1 LIEFISN
8 FIDPWRKSVGPLL
21 VLLVVAPEEMFL
33 LLDAFGFA
41 GFLYAFAE
49 VVEEIVGEH
58 ELIDLLFGF
67 TRVVLVVDTVEL
79 EALRLVH

>member
-1 LIEFISN
+1 M
-8 FIDPWRKSVGPLL
+8 L
-21 VLLVVAPEEMFL
+21 VLLVVAPEEVLL

-58 ELIDLLFGF
+58 ELIDLLFGL
-67 TRVVLVVDTVEL
+67 TGVVLVVDTVEL
-79 EALRLVH
+79 EALRLVHRRICCGEGNSH